1 MTASFSFTGPTAFA
15 GTGAID
21 EDAINEAAVADAVLR
36 NARREGASELEADA
50 VNVLLLLL

>member
-15 GTGAID
+15 GTGAME

-36 NARREGASELEADA
+36 NARREGASELEVDA